1 MFKQIKSA
9 INTNPHSVAFVNYG
23 CIYLQS
29 VGNEIEQSSRREAYP
44 GFEAVEAA
52 ELSAFV
58 YKKPRSES
66 KSNAHN
72 KQIHI

>member
-1 MFKQIKSA
+1 MKSNNQA
-9 INTNPHSVAFVNYG
+9 LHID
-23 CIYLQS
+23 Q
-29 VGNEIEQSSRREAYP
+29 RREAYP

-58 YKKPRSES
+58 CKKPRSES